1 MIILGIETS
10 CDETAVALVRDDKE
24 VLFHQISSQIA
35 EHQLF
40 GGVVPE
46 VAARAHLQILPN
58 LISQAFNQ
66 TNLSFKDLSGVAAT
80 CGPGLIGGVMVGA
93 LMGKALACVHNLP
106 FLAVNHIAAHALTPR
121 LTHEIAFPYLTLLMS
136 GGHTLIAL
144 AKGPQDFEIL
154 GTTLDDAI
162 GECIDKVARILGL
175 GYPGG
180 PALEILAQK
189 GTLQKNLLPVPKKIF
204 TENPQRFNFSF
215 SGLKSAARRFIENG
229 GIQCDQDRFDLAYTL
244 QYAISQSL
252 SLTLDAVLEY
262 LRDKDMKLN
271 GLVAAGGVA
280 ANGYFRQALEKIA
293 QKNNLPFIVP
303 PSSLCT
309 DNGAM
314 IAWAGVEKLKCGL
327 IDGIDFKSRPQWPLD
342 ELRTDK

>member
-10 CDETAVALVRDDKE
+10 CDETAVALVTDKKE
-24 VLFHQISSQIA
+24 ILFHQVSSQIE

-58 LISQAFNQ
+58 LIAQAFTH
-66 TNLSFKDLSGVAAT
+66 TNISYKDLSGVAAT

-93 LMGKALACVHNLP
+93 VMGKSIACVHDLP

-121 LTHEIAFPYLTLLMS
+121 LTHDIEFPYLTLLMS
-136 GGHTLIAL
+136 GGHTLLAL
-144 AKGPQDFEIL
+144 AKGPQTFEIL

-162 GECIDKVARILGL
+162 GECIDKVARVLGL

-180 PALEILAQK
+180 PALEIMAQK
-189 GTLQKNLLPVPKKIF
+189 GNLQKSLLPVPKKIISH
-204 TENPQRFNFSF
+204 NPKRFNFSF
-215 SGLKSAARRFIENG
+215 SGLKSAARRIIENG
-229 GIQCDQDRFDLAYTL
+229 QIQRDQDRFDLAFSL
-244 QYAISQSL
+244 QHAIAQSL
-252 SLTLDAVLEY
+252 SLTLDAALEY
-262 LRDKDMKLN
+262 LREKDVKLN

-327 IDGIDFKSRPQWPLD
+327 VDRVDFKSRPQWPLD
-342 ELRTDK
+342 ELSIR